1 MKIRH
6 RFRRFVLQ
14 CPADDGA
21 DLGGPSAPGDTTAAP
36 AVGAPAVAAAP
47 IEAPAAPAPL
57 VATSA
62 PAAPASMLD
71 AVNNVLQPR
80 DPLGR
85 FTFKDAAGNAV
96 DAQGNRAPT
105 GAAAAPGAQPAPV
118 ASTPPAEP
126 PMPEDP
132 LAMPEGLQPKAQ
144 ERFQKLANTNRELSA
159 QLEQATGAVDYVQ
172 TQFNE
177 HGVKQEQFEQA
188 MSVVGM
194 INRGDFQGA
203 QRVLTEQLQQI
214 SLLSGQ
220 PMSTVDPLAAH
231 PDLRQR
237 VDGLLISEADA
248 LEIARHRQIGTMRDQ
263 ATQRQ
268 QQEQQAQQQA
278 QQQQAAEKQAVDK
291 GLAAIDAFCRQMQGV
306 DLDYQAIEAQLLP
319 IIPELIKDIPP
330 ARWGAVIKLQYDTL
344 KNTAGRMRQSLQ
356 PQPGTVLRPTGQASP
371 SALPKSMAEAMWGKA
386 L

>member
-6 RFRRFVLQ
+6 RFRRLVLQ
-14 CPADDGA
+14 RPADDGA
-21 DLGGPSAPGDTTAAP
+21 DLGAPPAPADVAASP
-36 AVGAPAVAAAP
+36 AVGTPAVAAAP
-47 IEAPAAPAPL
+47 IETPAAPAAPVSAPAPAAPA
-57 VATSA
+57 T
-62 PAAPASMLD
+62 MLD

-105 GAAAAPGAQPAPV
+105 GAAAAPGAQPAPAV
-118 ASTPPAEP
+118 ATPPAEP
-126 PMPEDP
+126 PVPEDP

-144 ERFQKLANTNRELSA
+144 ERFRTLVNSNKELTA
-159 QLEQATGAVDYVQ
+159 QLEQATGAVEYVQ
-172 TQFNE
+172 TQFKE
-177 HGVKQEQFEQA
+177 HGVQQPQFEQA
-188 MSVVGM
+188 VQVIGM

-203 QRVLTEQLQQI
+203 QRVLMEQLQQI

-220 PMSTVDPLAAH
+220 PMASIDPLAAH

-248 LEIARHRQIGTMRDQ
+248 LEIARHRQLGTMREQ

-268 QQEQQAQQQA
+268 QQEQQQQRQQQEAQQA
-278 QQQQAAEKQAVDK
+278 QKQAVDQ
-291 GLAAIDAFCRQMQGV
+291 GLVAIDAFCKQMQAS
-306 DLDYQAIEAQLLP
+306 DLDYQVIEAQLLP
-319 IIPELIKDIPP
+319 VIPELIKDVPP

-344 KNTAGRMRQSLQ
+344 KNTAGRMRQTLQ

-371 SALPKSMAEAMWGKA
+371 GAAPKSMAEAMWGKA